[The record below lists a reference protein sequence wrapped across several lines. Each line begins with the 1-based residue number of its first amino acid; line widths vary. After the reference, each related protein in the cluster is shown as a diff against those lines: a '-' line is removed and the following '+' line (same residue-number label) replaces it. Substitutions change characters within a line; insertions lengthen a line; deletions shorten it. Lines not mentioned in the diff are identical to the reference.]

1 MNQNSI
7 MKQFTREFLLANH
20 GCYTEAKLLELLGNR
35 KSVKA
40 STIIK
45 SSIPLKDKYWF
56 FCYNV
61 FSPKENKQIAIAAA
75 EAVLPLFEEKY
86 PEDLRPRKAIEA
98 AKGYLEGHISLEELQ
113 AARRAATD
121 AAYAYAAYAYT
132 AAADA
137 AYAAAAYA
145 VADADAAAA
154 YYADAAAADAAAS
167 SKQYTAKL
175 EQILIDFINEN
186 K

>member
-1 MNQNSI
+1 
-7 MKQFTREFLLANH
+7 MKTTFSKEFLLANH
-20 GCYTEAKLLELLGNR
+20 GCYTEAKLLELLVNR

-40 STIIK
+40 STILK

-61 FSPKENKQIAIAAA
+61 FSPKENKQIAIATA

-98 AKGYLEGHISLEELQ
+98 AKGYLEGSVSLKELQ
-113 AARRAATD
+113 AARRAAAY
-121 AAYAYAAYAYT
+121 AAYAYAA
-132 AAADA
+132 AADA
-137 AYAAAAYA
+137 
-145 VADADAAAA
+145 
-154 YYADAAAADAAAS
+154 ADAAAADAAAS

-175 EQILIDFINEN
+175 EQILADFINES

>member
-1 MNQNSI
+1 
-7 MKQFTREFLLANH
+7 MKTTFSKEFLLANH

-40 STIIK
+40 STILK

-61 FSPKENKQIAIAAA
+61 FSPKENKQIAIATA
-75 EAVLPLFEEKY
+75 EAVLPLFEEKH

-98 AKGYLEGHISLEELQ
+98 AKGYLEGSVSLEELQ
-113 AARRAATD
+113 AARKAA
-121 AAYAYAAYAYT
+121 AAAYAAYA
-132 AAADA
+132 AAYASAYASAYA
-137 AYAAAAYA
+137 AYAAAY
-145 VADADAAAA
+145 AAA
-154 YYADAAAADAAAS
+154 YYAAAAAVAYAADAAASSASAAS

-175 EQILIDFINEN
+175 EQILADFINES